1 MYYNPKKRFCI
12 AREGVILEFEINIQ
26 SFQQVQDFVAL
37 ACDQSFDIRVGNERQ
52 HINGK
57 DLMGMFSLDF
67 SRPLQVRIS
76 AEGDAVHAFRLQ
88 AEKMFD

>member
-1 MYYNPKKRFCI
+1 M
-12 AREGVILEFEINIQ
+12 EFEVNIS

-37 ACDQSFDIRVGNERQ
+37 ACEQTFDIRVGNDRQ

-67 SRPLQVRIS
+67 SRPLRVRIGTDD
-76 AEGDAVHAFRLQ
+76 ETVRNFRQQ
-88 AEKMFD
+88 ADKLFA

>member
-1 MYYNPKKRFCI
+1 M
-12 AREGVILEFEINIQ
+12 EFEINIQ

-37 ACDQSFDIRVGNERQ
+37 ACDQSFDIRVGNDRQ

-67 SRPLQVRIS
+67 SRPLLVRI
-76 AEGDAVHAFRLQ
+76 GTDDDAVRSFRQQ
-88 AEKMFD
+88 AENLFA

>member
-1 MYYNPKKRFCI
+1 M
-12 AREGVILEFEINIQ
+12 EFEINIC

-37 ACDQSFDIRVGNERQ
+37 ACDQSFDVRVGNERQ

-67 SRPLQVRIS
+67 SRPLQVRIGS
-76 AEGDAVHAFRLQ
+76 EDDAVRSFRRT
-88 AEKMFD
+88 AEKMFA

>member
-1 MYYNPKKRFCI
+1 M
-12 AREGVILEFEINIQ
+12 EFEINIR

-37 ACDQSFDIRVGNERQ
+37 ACDQSFDIRVGNDRQ

-67 SRPLQVRIS
+67 SRPLLVRIG
-76 AEGDAVHAFRLQ
+76 ADDAAVRSFRLQ
-88 AEKMFD
+88 AENLFA

>member
-1 MYYNPKKRFCI
+1 M
-12 AREGVILEFEINIQ
+12 EFEINIC

-37 ACDQSFDIRVGNERQ
+37 ACEQTFDIRVGNDRQ

-67 SRPLQVRIS
+67 SRPLLVRIGTDN
-76 AEGDAVHAFRLQ
+76 EAVRSFRQQ
-88 AEKMFD
+88 AETLFA

>member
-1 MYYNPKKRFCI
+1 M
-12 AREGVILEFEINIQ
+12 EFEINIQ

-37 ACDQSFDIRVGNERQ
+37 ACDQSFDIRVGNDRQ

-67 SRPLQVRIS
+67 SRPLQVRVL
-76 AEGDAVHAFRLQ
+76 AEQEDFDIYRQKVEALL
-88 AEKMFD
+88 AE